1 MSQPITILHLTTP
14 LDEPICPKCG
24 QGHED
29 DGGTVSRH
37 GNDNDGPYYWE
48 CDTCE
53 EAGEYGPVPVQWGH
67 V

>member
-1 MSQPITILHLTTP
+1 MSDLRIAHVVGP

-37 GNDNDGPYYWE
+37 GSWN
-48 CDTCE
+48 
-53 EAGEYGPVPVQWGH
+53 YGPFYWACNECIDDSSGYPEQLQWGH
-67 V
+67 A